1 MKTMQFIQDYLKPEA
16 IITISNDEGSIL
28 FEGEAKNAIFVRSV
42 LNCSIISK
50 IEGLGSLN
58 DILIEVKVL

>member
-16 IITISNDEGSIL
+16 IITISNNEGSIL
-28 FEGEAKNAIFVRSV
+28 FEGEAKNAVFVRSV
-42 LNCSIISK
+42 LDYSIVSK

-58 DILIEVKVL
+58 DICIEVEVL